1 VLRARVPA
9 GYKMPKSP
17 PVGAPKSVSVQQVGH
32 AADALADEKGR
43 ADHVQHLDPVYLMSP
58 AIEGTGSDTPQDAPL
73 DGHTSLPHERD
84 FQQVIAVVTPVEEEY
99 IPQTGSYQAGESA
112 INADVG
118 QQLFPAPAIPPG
130 QEVGYRSSHENGHAQ
145 HESIHTDG
153 EVPDEK
159 QILMHSKILSYTYKS
174 H

>member
-1 VLRARVPA
+1 
-9 GYKMPKSP
+9 
-17 PVGAPKSVSVQQVGH
+17 
-32 AADALADEKGR
+32 
-43 ADHVQHLDPVYLMSP
+43 MSP

-112 INADVG
+112 IDADVG

-130 QEVGYRSSHENGHAQ
+130 QEVGHRSSHENGHAQ
-145 HESIHTDG
+145 HQTVHAYRKVSYK
-153 EVPDEK
+153 K
-159 QILMHSKILSYTYKS
+159 QILMHSKVLSYTYKS
-174 H
+174 YESLVISRQPKEKIC